1 MARDRFKKL
10 GDSIP
15 VKSPQELE
23 RQHRD
28 IVIEAEK
35 MYKAQYEEG
44 QWDLEGWDDRNFRV
58 R

>member
-28 IVIEAEK
+28 IVKEAEK
-35 MYKAQYEEG
+35 MYKAQYEEW
-44 QWDLEGWDDRNFRV
+44 QLDLVGWDDRNLRV

>member
-28 IVIEAEK
+28 IVKEAEK
-35 MYKAQYEEG
+35 MYKAQYEEW
-44 QWDLEGWDDRNFRV
+44 QLDLEGWDDRNLRV